1 MPQNADGII
10 YKKTGPWSYYETMGR
25 GVRARLGS
33 AESGAKQGLYKTCV
47 LCHGIKTAHGPVEH
61 PIPRVN
67 QMTNCS
73 LLFLCF
79 HGCFIAFPMS
89 TQPASES
96 KTSAWYLQGAP
107 ERVRCKISC
116 PIWSGALLGAQ
127 YQIHDRDPKKMMDDQ
142 QTSNLP

>member
-10 YKKTGPWSYYETMGR
+10 YKKNRPGACEPDWALQNLEQNKVCTKHAS
-25 GVRARLGS
+25 S
-33 AESGAKQGLYKTCV
+33 AMASRRHMAQLST
-47 LCHGIKTAHGPVEH
+47 PD